1 MRGSEFA
8 GRKAWWQGLRRK
20 VCRKALQQANLR
32 RQDKKDAP
40 KAGDGNMASDSP
52 FAIAV
57 LKIKKMPL
65 KQGTETRSVSR
76 LVSSIS
82 HKKDAPKA
90 GDGNRVRTLRNTR
103 IGL

>member
-20 VCRKALQQANLR
+20 VRCKALQQANLR

-40 KAGDGNMASDSP
+40 KAGDGN
-52 FAIAV
+52 
-57 LKIKKMPL
+57 LKYPKML
-65 KQGTETRSVSR
+65 CHNACK
-76 LVSSIS
+76 

-90 GDGNRVRTLRNTR
+90 GDGNSNPLDAFTT
-103 IGL
+103 GLI

>member
-40 KAGDGNMASDSP
+40 KAGDGKSNAGTLKYLGSASDL
-52 FAIAV
+52 AITSAG
-57 LKIKKMPL
+57 LLLNIKMC
-65 KQGTETRSVSR
+65 
-76 LVSSIS
+76 
-82 HKKDAPKA
+82 KDAS
-90 GDGNRVRTLRNTR
+90 GSLTSYVQGVSVE
-103 IGL
+103 G